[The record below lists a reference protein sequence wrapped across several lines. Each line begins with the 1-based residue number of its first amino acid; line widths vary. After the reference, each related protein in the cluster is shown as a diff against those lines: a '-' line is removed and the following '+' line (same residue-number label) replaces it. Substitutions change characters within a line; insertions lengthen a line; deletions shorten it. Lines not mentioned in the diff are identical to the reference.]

1 MLRILTYNIA
11 CVMRQIEN
19 YNNRT
24 FGTSLYNIISS
35 LFFLKEQESQA
46 EYFISV
52 DS

>member
-1 MLRILTYNIA
+1 MLRILTYHIA

-24 FGTSLYNIISS
+24 LGTALYNIIS
-35 LFFLKEQESQA
+35 LKEQESQA